1 MSISSTVF
9 NEIPAALRLPGWY
22 IEFDNRL
29 AGRAVFQGKLLVIGQ
44 KLASGTEAAGKL
56 VRVTND
62 SQADGYFGRGS
73 MLAEMFRS
81 IKKVDVYMDTWA
93 VALDDAELAV
103 KASGTI
109 EVTDG
114 PTETRP
120 LALYIAG
127 YRVWVPMTGG
137 DEPQVVAQSIV
148 TAISAD
154 DRVPVTAAVDGVT
167 PSKVVL
173 TCRWGGETGNDIDLR
188 HCAKGETRTGGLAL
202 TYTPFSGGAVNPEL
216 DAVIAAMGA
225 EWWNWMCLPYTD
237 QTSLEAVEAELDSRY
252 GPMRQIGGRAFA
264 AVRGNHSQTATKG
277 SSRNSPH
284 VSIMGT
290 NIIPTPT
297 WLFAA
302 IDAIAA
308 SRALAID
315 PARPLQRLAL
325 PGVMGPSEDVAWQ
338 DSERNLLLY
347 DGISTYTVATDGTVQ
362 IERQITTYQQN
373 MAGVADDSYLDIN
386 TPETLERIRFEQ
398 ISRFAQK
405 YPRHKLASDEDRD
418 FYDPSQPIMTPKVAM
433 AELREMYRL
442 TFMGE
447 RGWTR
452 DYAGYVESMAAN
464 IDPDD
469 PSRLN
474 VIDSPML
481 IGQYRVHAQQTQFR
495 R

>member
-1 MSISSTVF
+1 MAISSTVF
-9 NEIPAALRLPGWY
+9 NDIPAALRVPGWY

-44 KLASGTEAAGKL
+44 KLASGTAETGTL
-56 VRVTND
+56 TRVTND
-62 SQADGYFGRGS
+62 SQADGFFGRGS
-73 MLAEMFRS
+73 MLAEMFRA

-93 VALDDAELAV
+93 IALEDAELAV
-103 KASGTI
+103 KAHGSI

-127 YRVWVPMTGG
+127 YRVWIPMTGG
-137 DEPQVVAQSIV
+137 DEPQAVAQSIAD
-148 TAISAD
+148 AINAND
-154 DRVPVTAAVDGVT
+154 QVPVTAAIDGET

-188 HCAKGETRTGGLAL
+188 DCAKGETRTDGLAL
-202 TYTPFSGGAVNPEL
+202 TYTAFAGGAVNPEL
-216 DAVIAAMGA
+216 DAVIAAMGN
-225 EWWNWMCLPYTD
+225 EWWNWLCLPYTD
-237 QTSLEAVEAELDSRY
+237 QTSLEAIEDELSSRY

-264 AVRGNHSQTATKG
+264 AFRGNHSQTSTKG
-277 SSRNSPH
+277 GARNSPH

-290 NIIPTPT
+290 NLVPTPT
-297 WLFAA
+297 WIWAA
-302 IDAIAA
+302 VDSIVA
-308 SRALAID
+308 STSLAVD
-315 PARPLQRLAL
+315 PARPLQRLAM
-325 PGVMGPSEDVAWQ
+325 PGLMGPTEDIKWQ

-347 DGISTYTVATDGTVQ
+347 DGIATYTVATDGTVQ
-362 IERQITTYQQN
+362 IERQITTYQVNQ
-373 MAGVADDSYLDIN
+373 AGVGDDSYLDIN

-418 FYDPSQPIMTPKVAM
+418 FYDPSQPIMTPKVAL
-433 AELREMYRL
+433 AELRDLYRI
-442 TFMGE
+442 TFMGN

-452 DYAGYVESMAAN
+452 DYKGYVDSLAAN

>member
-1 MSISSTVF
+1 MAISSTIF
-9 NEIPAALRLPGWY
+9 NEIPAALRIPGWF

-44 KLASGTEAAGKL
+44 KLATGSEAPGKL

-62 SQADGYFGRGS
+62 SQADEFFGRGS
-73 MLAEMFRS
+73 MLAEMLRS
-81 IKKVDVYMDTWA
+81 IKAVDRYMDTW
-93 VALDDAELAV
+93 VVPLEDAALAV
-103 KASGTI
+103 KAAGAI
-109 EVTDG
+109 EITDG
-114 PTETRP
+114 PVETRP

-127 YRVWVPMTGG
+127 YRVWVPMAAG
-137 DEPQVVAQSIV
+137 DTPSVVATSIV
-148 TAISAD
+148 TAINAD
-154 DRVPVTAAVDGVT
+154 DRVPVTAAVDAVT
-167 PSKVVL
+167 PSKVTL

-188 HCAKGETRTGGLAL
+188 HSAKGESRPGGLTL
-202 TYTPFSGGAVNPEL
+202 TFTAFAGGAVNPDL
-216 DAVIAAMGA
+216 DSVIAAMGS
-225 EWWNWMCLPYTD
+225 EWWNWLCLPYTD
-237 QTSLEAVEAELDSRY
+237 QTSLEAVEAELSSRY

-264 AVRGNHSQTATKG
+264 ATRGNHSQTSTKG
-277 SSRNSPH
+277 TSRNSPH

-290 NIIPTPT
+290 NISPTPT
-297 WLFAA
+297 WIWAA
-302 IDAIAA
+302 VNSIAA
-308 SRALAID
+308 SRSLAID

-325 PGVMGPSEDVAWQ
+325 PGVMGADEEVRWTDT
-338 DSERNLLLY
+338 ERNLLLF
-347 DGISTYTVATDGTVQ
+347 DGISTYTVAVDGTVQ

-418 FYDPSQPIMTPKVAM
+418 FYDPSQPIMTPKVAL
-433 AELREMYRL
+433 AELREMYRI

-447 RGWTR
+447 RGWVR
-452 DYAGYVESMAAN
+452 DYAGYVESLAAN